1 MSLAAI
7 IVASGSSRR
16 MGFDKL
22 AAPLN
27 GKPVLWH
34 SVRAFTT
41 HSGVSQIIVVTTPE
55 RFEELRDL
63 GETISRVD
71 GGAERPDSV
80 AAGLASLR
88 DDITHVA
95 IHDGA
100 RPLVTGEAIQA
111 NFAAAQRTQAACLA
125 RRVTETLKQ
134 ASPAGITTN
143 SVSRNHLWIMET
155 PQIYAKDLIQKAYQ
169 NVTTGDAK
177 ITDEVSALQL
187 LGQGTTLVE
196 NTQANPKITIPADLE
211 LATYWLTTRSDS
223 AADKES

>member
-1 MSLAAI
+1 MSYAAI

-22 AAPLN
+22 AAPID

-34 SVRAFTT
+34 SVQAF
-41 HSGVSQIIVVTTPE
+41 SSLVEISQVIVVTTPE
-55 RFEELRDL
+55 RFEWLADL
-63 GETISRVD
+63 GEKIIRVD

-80 AAGLASLR
+80 AAGLVALN

-100 RPLVTGEAIQA
+100 RPLVSPEAIKTT
-111 NFAAAQRTQAACLA
+111 FAAAQKSGAASLA
-125 RRVTETLKQ
+125 RRVTETLKR
-134 ASPAGITTN
+134 ATPEGITTE
-143 SVSRNHLWIMET
+143 SVSRDDLWIMET
-155 PQIYAKDLIQKAYQ
+155 PQTFSKDLIQRAYQ
-169 NVTTGDAK
+169 SVVSGDAQ

-196 NTQANPKITIPADLE
+196 SLSANPKITVQADL
-211 LATYWLTTRSDS
+211 DS
-223 AADKES
+223 LS

>member
-1 MSLAAI
+1 MSKAAI

-22 AAPLN
+22 SAELR

-34 SVRAFTT
+34 SVRAF
-41 HSGVSQIIVVTTPE
+41 SSLDSISQIIVVTMPE
-55 RFEELRDL
+55 RFAWLSDL
-63 GETISRVD
+63 GPKLIRVD

-80 AAGLASLR
+80 AAGLAALK

-100 RPLVTGEAIQA
+100 RPLVSPDSIRDT
-111 NFAAAQRTQAACLA
+111 FQAAEKSGAASLA
-125 RRVTETLKQ
+125 RRVTETLKR
-134 ASPAGITTN
+134 ATPEGITTG
-143 SVSRNHLWIMET
+143 SVSRDNLWIMET
-155 PQIYAKDLIQKAYQ
+155 PQVFSKELILKAYARVQ
-169 NVTTGDAK
+169 SGDAQ

-196 NTQANPKITIPADLE
+196 NSSPNPKITVQADLDA
-211 LATYWLTTRSDS
+211 LQQ
-223 AADKES
+223 